1 MRNRN
6 VSELRGGAR
15 HTVLDGGDAFVPDFR
30 HGFIELKDG
39 DAEAFGEEFITAA
52 TSAEAVGESAR
63 DEVLDDE
70 LGGSIHESFEDE
82 LARRAHFE
90 H

>member
-1 MRNRN
+1 MRSRN
-6 VSELRGGAR
+6 VSKLSGRTR
-15 HTVLDGGDAFVPDFR
+15 HAVLDGGDAFVPDFR

-70 LGGSIHESFEDE
+70 LSGLTFDTSFDDE
-82 LARRAHFE
+82 ARPAPN
-90 H
+90 